1 MAKKTYPL
9 SRVYQLLEPGPVGR
23 YDQAAVQNV
32 VITVP
37 GKSRYVSHR
46 EPCKDVAIQRLV
58 LYQNTGLPHF
68 ARNDNPRVQAS
79 AFMQPAY
86 L

>member
-9 SRVYQLLEPGPVGR
+9 SRVYQLIEPGPVGR

-46 EPCKDVAIQRLV
+46 EPRGCVAIQNILI
-58 LYQNTGLPHF
+58 LPIIWI
-68 ARNDNPRVQAS
+68 ATLRSQ
-79 AFMQPAY
+79 
-86 L
+86 